1 MRSDIPS
8 SILAAA
14 RLMQERE
21 RWRLAAVIGVAAL
34 AGCLLA
40 SCSKYELVDA
50 YPEPARIPLPKQALL
65 TREPEPGCTA
75 QAAGPETHGGDL
87 RPPALRHAPAAMFAA
102 AGASD
107 SPRLPVMAASGQSD
121 GALAQADPNLGLA
134 QRIKLEYERDCFR
147 RAEQRTRDKLLKL
160 QEAVAVTARAVKR
173 AEQARP

>member
-1 MRSDIPS
+1 VRSHIPS

-14 RLMQERE
+14 RLMQKRV
-21 RWRLAAVIGVAAL
+21 RWRLAAVIGIAAL

-40 SCSKYELVDA
+40 SCSKYELVEA
-50 YPEPARIPLPKQALL
+50 HPEPARIPLPKQALL

-75 QAAGPETHGGDL
+75 QAAAPETHGDL
-87 RPPALRHAPAAMFAA
+87 RPPALHHAPAAMFAA

-147 RAEQRTRDKLLKL
+147 RAEQRTREKLLKL
-160 QEAVAVTARAVKR
+160 QQAVAVPARAVKR